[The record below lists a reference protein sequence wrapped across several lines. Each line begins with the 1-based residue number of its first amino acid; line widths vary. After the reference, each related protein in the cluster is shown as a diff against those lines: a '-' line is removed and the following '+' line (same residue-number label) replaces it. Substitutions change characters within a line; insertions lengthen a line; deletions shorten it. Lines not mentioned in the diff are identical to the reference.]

1 MTTFEKI
8 SIHNMPMA
16 KGIWKTMGSNLADV
30 SQAICEFIDNA
41 VSNFRGNPGDGTQL
55 HRVKIS
61 VLNLGDQVEVTVEDN
76 GTGIKNLDNA
86 LTLAGMEGRESPLNE
101 HGFGMKHALA
111 YMDENNC
118 DWEILT
124 RTEED
129 HKLNRFACVVPPY
142 DFDGMIARYEEG
154 WPGELGETGTVIRFV
169 CPMAVFESLA
179 QNSKT
184 KLSFEQLIGILGEH
198 LRYTYADILKRKE
211 LILNLTWENSGLE
224 RSMFLSPLL
233 PQWEAGTLVE
243 LPDQEIKLDEEGKEK
258 LTISCRY
265 GLIRPDEDTYF
276 HYVGNMDSSGA
287 EIRINGRVVEHG
299 LLKEIWGRAR
309 HNAYNTF
316 LVQIDLRS
324 VDLDMLPATK
334 TAKNGFRTEMPKIQT
349 VFQWVRANVSLPP
362 KVSKEHQLRN
372 QLAERKRAEEGVTY
386 VEEEKAVFAAEEVN
400 VPTDLFVSR
409 GEKVTLYECKVK
421 NTSCLHAYQ
430 LRMYWDG
437 CVRDGIHVEEGI
449 LIAQNHPA
457 EVVRL
462 IRALNQLTGP
472 DGRLYKFRTAVWAE
486 EGVVA

>member
-1 MTTFEKI
+1 MTAFEKI
-8 SIHNMPMA
+8 NIHNMPMA

-55 HRVKIS
+55 CQVKIS
-61 VLNLGDQVEVTVEDN
+61 ILNLGDQVEVTVEDN

-86 LTLAGMEGRESPLNE
+86 LTLAGLEGRESPLNE

-124 RTEED
+124 CTEED

-184 KLSFEQLIGILGEH
+184 KLSFEQLVGILGEH
-198 LRYTYADILKRKE
+198 LRYTYADILKHKE

-224 RSMFLSPLL
+224 RSMFLPPLL

-243 LPDQEIKLDEEGKEK
+243 LPDQVIDLGGGEV
-258 LTISCRY
+258 TISCRY
-265 GLIRPDEDTYF
+265 GMIRPDEESF
-276 HYVGNMDSSGA
+276 AHYVGNMESSGA
-287 EIRINGRVVEHG
+287 EIRINGRVVESG
-299 LLKEIWGRAR
+299 LLKAIWGRAR
-309 HNAYNTF
+309 HNDYNAF
-316 LVQIDLRS
+316 LTQIDLHS
-324 VDLDMLPATK
+324 DNPEALPATK
-334 TAKNGFRTEMPKIQT
+334 TAKNGFRAEMNKVRT
-349 VFQWVRANVSLPP
+349 LFKWVRANVPLPP
-362 KVSKEHQLRN
+362 RISKEDLLRKK
-372 QLAERKRAEEGVTY
+372 LAERKRAEEGVTY
-386 VEEEKAVFAAEEVN
+386 VEEEKAVFVDEGIN

-437 CVRDGIHVEEGI
+437 CVRDGIQVEEGI
-449 LIAQNHPA
+449 LIAQNHPR
-457 EVVRL
+457 EVNQL
-462 IRALNQLTGP
+462 IRFLNQLTGP
-472 DGRLYKFRTAVWAE
+472 DGRPYKLRTAVWAE
-486 EGVVA
+486 EGVVI